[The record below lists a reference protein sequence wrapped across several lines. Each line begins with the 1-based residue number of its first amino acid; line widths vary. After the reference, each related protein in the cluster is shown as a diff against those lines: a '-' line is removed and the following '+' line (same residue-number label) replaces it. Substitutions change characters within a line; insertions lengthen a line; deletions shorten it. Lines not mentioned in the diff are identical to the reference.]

1 MADIRFLNQYNMT
14 GGFNISSGEPI
25 DSRMY
30 VADIA
35 HILLDSNWSTVKPYP
50 GLIVSAPDGQVRVF
64 APAEGQTY
72 KDEKAWIKIGGG
84 GASVAQFTVG
94 ADGKIVEAEEAGQVI
109 YVTTGTEAYP
119 SGAYIV
125 TGVGTVAKLGVTTA
139 TGDIA
144 GDVEV
149 LKGKVGDLEKDLSD
163 HIEEYNEHIAEY
175 VVVAQRSVNNES
187 AISRLDDEMDAVEN
201 ALKSVVKSVNGNTP
215 DSNGAVTLTYET
227 TLAADVTNAPTT
239 GAVHTAIEGIKTN
252 YAISASTEKTT
263 EGYAKSYTISQG
275 TNEIVTIDIPKDL
288 VVQSGEVIVATEED
302 KAIDDKI
309 VVGEEYIKLTI
320 KDGSTPIYIAAKSLV
335 DTYTSGTADY
345 ITIDGYTIS
354 LNITN
359 VISHTDD
366 ELGKL
371 VADRQG
377 SLSTLVKKNKNAIA
391 TLNGA
396 LNTPGSVANRTF
408 EGVERLIDGSAELN
422 GSKSSLYQV
431 AQNANSALQEVKSGN
446 ENQLTVTEDENDS
459 TIITLTPVVA
469 VLDDLE
475 NGTNP
480 EKLLTAGVAKKY
492 IDDKWD
498 WEIIA

>member
-1 MADIRFLNQYNMT
+1 MP
-14 GGFNISSGEPI
+14 GGFNITSGEPI

-50 GLIVSAPDGQVRVF
+50 GLIVSAPDGQIRVF

-84 GASVAQFTVG
+84 GASVAQFTVV
-94 ADGKIVEAEEAGQVI
+94 DGKIVEAEEAGQII

-119 SGAYIV
+119 AGAYIV
-125 TGVGTVAKLGVTTA
+125 TGVGTVAKLGTTTA

-149 LKGKVGDLEKDLSD
+149 LKGKVGDLESGLAD
-163 HIEEYNEHIAEY
+163 HIEEYNEHIGDY
-175 VVVAQRSVNNES
+175 VAVAQRSLDNES
-187 AISRLDDEMDAVEN
+187 AIGRLDDEMDAVEN
-201 ALKSVVKSVNGNTP
+201 TLKTVVKSVNGQTP
-215 DSNGAVTLTYET
+215 DSNGAVTLTYES

-288 VVQSGEVIVATEED
+288 VVQSGEVIVATELD
-302 KAIDDKI
+302 KEIDDKV

-345 ITIDGYTIS
+345 ITVSGYTIS
-354 LNITN
+354 LNIAN
-359 VISHTDD
+359 VISHTDE

-371 VADRQG
+371 VVADG
-377 SLSTLVKKNKNAIA
+377 GKTLSTLVKANKDAIA
-391 TLNGA
+391 TLDGNLGVSGSIA
-396 LNTPGSVANRTF
+396 NTTF
-408 EGVERLIDGSAELN
+408 KVVESLMDGAELN
-422 GSKSSLYQV
+422 GSKNALYHVSQKSL
-431 AQNANSALQEVKSGN
+431 SAVQEVKSGN
-446 ENQLTVTEDENDS
+446 ENRLTIAADENDS

-469 VLDDLE
+469 ELSDLE
-475 NGTNP
+475 NGTNGD
-480 EKLLTAGVAKKY
+480 KLLTAGVAKQY
-492 IDDKWD
+492 IDNQWD
-498 WEIIA
+498 WEVIEL

>member
-1 MADIRFLNQYNMT
+1 MT
-14 GGFNISSGEPI
+14 GGFNITSGEPI

-94 ADGKIVEAEEAGQVI
+94 ADGKIAEAEEAGQVI

-119 SGAYIV
+119 AGAYIV
-125 TGVGTVAKLGVTTA
+125 TGVGVVAKIGTVKVDEDVAGLVSAVEGRVATLESEMDTVEGNLSTHIEGYNKHLEAFEELSTTVSENGTALGL
-139 TGDIA
+139 
-144 GDVEV
+144 VE
-149 LKGKVGDLEKDLSD
+149 GKVDAIEKT
-163 HIEEYNEHIAEY
+163 Y
-175 VVVAQRSVNNES
+175 
-187 AISRLDDEMDAVEN
+187 
-201 ALKSVVKSVNGNTP
+201 VKSVNGVEP
-215 DSNGAVTLTYET
+215 VNGAVTLTYESV
-227 TLAADVTNAPTT
+227 LAENVTNAPTT

-275 TNEIVTIDIPKDL
+275 TTEIVTIDIPKDL
-288 VVQSGEVIVATEED
+288 VVQSGEVIVATEAD
-302 KAIDDKI
+302 KAFDENV
-309 VVGEEYIKLTI
+309 VVGDEYIKLTI
-320 KDGSTPIYIAAKSLV
+320 KDGSTPLYIAAKSLV
-335 DTYTSGTADY
+335 DTYVSGTADY

-354 LNITN
+354 LNIAN
-359 VISHTDD
+359 VISHTDE

-371 VADRQG
+371 VVAEG
-377 SLSTLVKKNKNAIA
+377 GKTLSTLVKKNKDDIT
-391 TLNGA
+391 TLNGN
-396 LNTPGSVANRTF
+396 LNVSGSIPNKVFKIIDTLV
-408 EGVERLIDGSAELN
+408 EGVEMG
-422 GSKSSLYQV
+422 GSKNALYHI
-431 AQNANSALQEVKSGN
+431 ARKALSALQEVKSGN
-446 ENQLTVTEDENDS
+446 ENQLTVAEDENDS
-459 TIITLTPVVA
+459 TIITLTPVTVSSDELAKIGTKDEVA
-469 VLDDLE
+469 
-475 NGTNP
+475 GST

-498 WEIIA
+498 WEVIA